1 MRFRVS
7 DLRFRVWAWSWGFKV
22 EGFGFRVGLVC
33 MVSGLEF
40 RVYRVRGFAS
50 RVQNQAIRKLG
61 VGLAAR
67 LRADDLREHLR
78 C

>member
-1 MRFRVS
+1 MRFKVS
-7 DLRFRVWAWSWGFKV
+7 DLRFRVWGLSWGFKV
-22 EGFGFRVGLVC
+22 EGFGFGLVC
-33 MVSGLEF
+33 VVSGLEF